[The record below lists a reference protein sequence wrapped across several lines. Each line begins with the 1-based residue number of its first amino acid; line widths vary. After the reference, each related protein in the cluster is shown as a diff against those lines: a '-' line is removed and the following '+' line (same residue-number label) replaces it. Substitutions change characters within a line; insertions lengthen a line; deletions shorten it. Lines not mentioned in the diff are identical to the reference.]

1 MKKNMST
8 ADRTIRFVLVIAIIV
23 LLYAEIVKGVFAT
36 VLGIIGI
43 IFVFT
48 SVIGW
53 CPLYSILK
61 KSTLKRTIAKE

>member
-43 IFVFT
+43 IFVVT

>member
-8 ADRTIRFVLVIAIIV
+8 ADRITRFVLVIAIIV
-23 LLYAEIVKGVFAT
+23 LLYVEVVKGAFASA
-36 VLGIIGI
+36 LGIIGI
-43 IFVFT
+43 IFVIT

-61 KSTLKRTIAKE
+61 ISTLKRTITKE

>member
-8 ADRTIRFVLVIAIIV
+8 ADRAIRFVLVIAIIV

-43 IFVFT
+43 IFVVT